1 MYIVERCAAFARTFR
16 GQRAARVVIECKDAR
31 RGEHLQ
37 ATRKGDPDMPLDDRE
52 LEQKFLELTTPVLGD
67 TAARALV
74 ARLWALERA
83 PTV

>member
-1 MYIVERCAAFARTFR
+1 MQKVALSVDDALDAQFP

-67 TAARALV
+67 AAARAGCAV
-74 ARLWALERA
+74 VG
-83 PTV
+83 T